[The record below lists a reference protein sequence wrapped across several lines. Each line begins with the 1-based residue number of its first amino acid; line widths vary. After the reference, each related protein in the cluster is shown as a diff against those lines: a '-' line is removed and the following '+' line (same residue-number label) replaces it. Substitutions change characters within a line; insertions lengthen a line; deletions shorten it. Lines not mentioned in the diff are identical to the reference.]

1 MSERGASLQV
11 GTSVVVMGRLCDV
24 VTIAPTGDVQV
35 RDVISMELRWYD
47 YYSFRMLNPHE
58 NPEAVLIA
66 LSLLEKD
73 EVVRDPIDGQAD
85 EEEARRPPT
94 EGGEAEGLSLRWW
107 RRSDTSLSEEGAGR
121 ERPSPGHADPL

>member
-24 VTIAPTGDVQV
+24 VTITPTGAVQV

-66 LSLLEKD
+66 LSLLEEG
-73 EVVRDPIDGQAD
+73 EVLRDPGVRSAD
-85 EEEARRPPT
+85 EEEARRSPT
-94 EGGEAEGLSLRWW
+94 GGGEAEGLSLRWW
-107 RRSDTSLSEEGAGR
+107 
-121 ERPSPGHADPL
+121 